1 MKIKRDDYEELR
13 SAISRFAFEY
23 GKENLRNYFE
33 KIKQDERVNN
43 PVVRL
48 MWDLLRSVRTC
59 KDEIEL
65 TRLLDKMRR
74 YGCNDKHITT
84 ALLKIY
90 KERVIK
96 ICE

>member
-1 MKIKRDDYEELR
+1 MKIKTDDYEELR

-33 KIKQDERVNN
+33 KIKQDEDVND

-48 MWDLLRSVRTC
+48 MWDLFRTVRFR
-59 KDEIEL
+59 KDEIGLMVE
-65 TRLLDKMRR
+65 KMRR
-74 YGCNDKHITT
+74 YGCIDKHITT

-90 KERVIK
+90 KERIIK
-96 ICE
+96 IIEN

>member
-1 MKIKRDDYEELR
+1 MKIKTDDYEELR
-13 SAISRFAFEY
+13 SAIARFAFEY

-33 KIKQDERVNN
+33 KLKQDEEVNN

-48 MWDLLRSVRTC
+48 MWDLFRTVRLR

-65 TRLLDKMRR
+65 MVDKMRR
-74 YGCNDKHITT
+74 YGCHDKHITT

-90 KERVIK
+90 KERIIK
-96 ICE
+96 ILEN

>member
-1 MKIKRDDYEELR
+1 MKIKTDDYEELR
-13 SAISRFAFEY
+13 SAISRFAFD

-33 KIKQDERVNN
+33 KLKQDEEVNN

-48 MWDLLRSVRTC
+48 MWVLFRAVLLR

-65 TRLLDKMRR
+65 VVEKMRR
-74 YGCNDKHITT
+74 YGCNDEHITT

-90 KERVIK
+90 KERIIK
-96 ICE
+96 IIEN

>member
-13 SAISRFAFEY
+13 SAISRFTFEY
-23 GKENLRNYFE
+23 GKRNLHNHFE
-33 KIKQDERVNN
+33 KIKQDEEVNN

-48 MWDLLRSVRTC
+48 MWDLFNTVRLR

-65 TRLLDKMRR
+65 MVEKMRR

>member
-1 MKIKRDDYEELR
+1 MKIKREDYEELR
-13 SAISRFAFEY
+13 SAISRAAFEY
-23 GKENLRNYFE
+23 GKENLLNYFE
-33 KIKQDERVNN
+33 KLKQDEEVND

-48 MWDLLRSVRTC
+48 MWDLLRSVQSR

-65 TRLLDKMRR
+65 LLDRMRR

>member
-1 MKIKRDDYEELR
+1 MKIKTDDYEELR
-13 SAISRFAFEY
+13 SAIARFAFEY

-33 KIKQDERVNN
+33 KLKQDEEVND

-48 MWDLLRSVRTC
+48 MWDLLWGVRSQ

-65 TRLLDKMRR
+65 LLDKMRR
-74 YGCNDKHITT
+74 YRCNDKHITT

-90 KERVIK
+90 KERIIK
-96 ICE
+96 ILEN

>member
-1 MKIKRDDYEELR
+1 MKIKTDDYEELR

-33 KIKQDERVNN
+33 ELKQDEEVNN

-48 MWDLLRSVRTC
+48 MWDLFHTVLLR

-65 TRLLDKMRR
+65 TLDKMRR

-90 KERVIK
+90 KERIIK
-96 ICE
+96 IIEN

>member
-33 KIKQDERVNN
+33 KLKQDERVND

-48 MWDLLRSVRTC
+48 MWDLFHTVRDR

-65 TRLLDKMRR
+65 TLDKMQR